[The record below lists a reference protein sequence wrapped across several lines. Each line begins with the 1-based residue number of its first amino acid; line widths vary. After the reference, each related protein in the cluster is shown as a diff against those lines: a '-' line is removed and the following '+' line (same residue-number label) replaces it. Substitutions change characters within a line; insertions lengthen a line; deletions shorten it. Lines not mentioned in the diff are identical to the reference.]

1 MRRQKI
7 KVLVVDNDLL
17 FLQLLTRYLQLEGYE
32 VDAACNDQRAA
43 EQVEVYAPDLI
54 LLDVAAH
61 QPGALTVCPRIRER
75 TQAPI
80 ICITTVR
87 AEEKNGLIELGA
99 DDYLSKPFD
108 ADELLAHMQRVLRH
122 RPWLEAGQAQ
132 APARGKDAQVRT
144 IGDLTID
151 FAHRKVLY
159 AGHEITLTPR
169 EYRLFVCLA
178 QYAGRVVSQELLLQC
193 VWGNEH
199 AGKHHLL
206 QVNINRLRRKLEP
219 DPARPRLL
227 ITKSSKDCGVSYLF
241 TCPN

>member
-17 FLQLLTRYLQLEGYE
+17 FLQLLTRYLQLEGYD
-32 VDAACNDQRAA
+32 VCAVCNIQRAA
-43 EQVEVYAPDLI
+43 EKVGVYAPDLI

-61 QPGALTVCPRIRER
+61 QPGALAVCPRIRER

-80 ICITTVR
+80 ICITTER

-108 ADELLAHMQRVLRH
+108 ADELLAHMQQVLR
-122 RPWLEAGQAQ
+122 RRQPLEIQQAHALAQ
-132 APARGKDAQVRT
+132 NKDAQVKT
-144 IGDLTID
+144 IGDLTVD
-151 FAHRKVLY
+151 FAHSQVLR
-159 AGHEITLTPR
+159 AGHKIPLTPR
-169 EYRLFVCLA
+169 EYRLLACLA
-178 QYAGRVVSQELLLQC
+178 QQTGRVVSQELLLQL

-206 QVNINRLRRKLEP
+206 QVTINRLRRKLEP
-219 DPARPRLL
+219 DPARPRFL
-227 ITKSSKDCGVSYLF
+227 ITKSSKDCGVGYLL